1 MGKIINVGEIVQEK
15 KEKLKIKIEELAKKN
30 VIPKLAV
37 IIANDD
43 ISSKIYVGN
52 KRKVCDELGVEGVE
66 YNLED
71 KITTQEVIDIICKL
85 NNDKNVDGILVQLP
99 LFKYLNKNDILNSID
114 SSKDVDGFHPL
125 NLGKLVS
132 SNDGIVACTP
142 KGIMTILENTG
153 IEIMGKEAVVV
164 GRSIEV
170 GKPISAL
177 LLSKGATVTTCHSKT
192 IDLKSHTKRADIL
205 VVAVGVP
212 HLITKDM
219 VKENATVIDVGIN
232 RVDGQVVG
240 DVDTIGVLE
249 TVEYITPVP
258 GGVGLTTVISLIEN
272 LVDIASKRVTN

>member
-15 KEKLKIKIEELAKKN
+15 KENLKIKIEELKKQN

-37 IIANDD
+37 IIANDEV
-43 ISSKIYVGN
+43 SSKLYVKN
-52 KRKVCDELGVEGVE
+52 KRKVCDELGIEGIE
-66 YNLED
+66 YNLDE
-71 KITTQEVIDIICKL
+71 KVTTKEIIDLICKL
-85 NNDKNVDGILVQLP
+85 NKDISIDGILVQLP
-99 LFKYLNKNDILNSID
+99 LFKHLNKNEIINSID
-114 SSKDVDGFHPL
+114 SRKDVDGFHPL

-142 KGIMTILENTG
+142 KGVMSILENIS

-232 RVDGQVVG
+232 RVEGQVVG

-249 TVEYITPVP
+249 AVEYITPVP

-272 LVDIASKRVTN
+272 LVDIASKRVEK